1 MAIKLS
7 NTARS
12 AAADAVVDLADGGYI
27 RIYDGTQAANPNT
40 AIGSQ
45 VLLAELT
52 FGTPAFGAASN
63 GVATANAITQD
74 ASANASGTATWFRVL
89 QSNGTTVLWDGTVST
104 SGADL
109 NLNSTSIVSGG
120 TVSITSMTYT
130 QPES

>member
-12 AAADAVVDLADGGYI
+12 SAADAVVDLADDGYI
-27 RIYDGTQAANPNT
+27 RIYDGSQPANPNT
-40 AIGSQ
+40 AIVAQ
-45 VLLAELT
+45 VLLAELR

-63 GVATANAITQD
+63 GVATANAITGED
-74 ASANASGTATWFRVL
+74 SALATSTATWFRVL
-89 QSNGTTVLWDGTVST
+89 QSDGTTVLWDGTVGT

-109 NLNSTSIVSGG
+109 NLNSTSISTGG
-120 TVSITSMTYT
+120 TVAITSMTYT

>member
-1 MAIKLS
+1 
-7 NTARS
+7 
-12 AAADAVVDLADGGYI
+12 LADGGYI
-27 RIYDGTQAANPNT
+27 RIYDGAQAANPNT
-40 AIGSQ
+40 AIGAQ

-120 TVSITSMTYT
+120 TVDITSMTYT